1 MKSYETELKHFI
13 NAVKGVIPMVSTIDD
28 AIERMRI
35 VEAIYASAE
44 HQREIIIP

>member
-1 MKSYETELKHFI
+1 MKSYATELKHFV
-13 NAVKGVIPMVSTIDD
+13 NAVRGVVPMVSTIDE

-44 HQREIIIP
+44 HKREIVIP